1 MTLCACGK
9 WAEPGR
15 DECFHCRVSSVGF
28 TFNGGALQGRAG
40 FKHMTKN
47 EWLREHLHVDS
58 EKELA
63 RTRPEVERYDPD
75 AKYYDPED

>member
-1 MTLCACGK
+1 MTTCACGK
-9 WAEPGR
+9 PVEPGR

-40 FKHMTKN
+40 FKAMTKG
-47 EWLREHLHVDS
+47 EFLKEHLRVDS

-63 RTRPEVERYDPD
+63 KRTDVERAPS
-75 AKYYDPED
+75 

>member
-1 MTLCACGK
+1 MTKCACGK
-9 WAEPGR
+9 TTEPGR

-40 FKHMTKN
+40 FKAMTKG
-47 EWLREHLHVDS
+47 EFLKEHLRVDS

-63 RTRPEVERYDPD
+63 KRTDVERAPT
-75 AKYYDPED
+75 

>member
-1 MTLCACGK
+1 MQCACGK
-9 WAEPGR
+9 TAEPGR

-40 FKHMTKN
+40 FKAMTKN
-47 EWLREHLHVDS
+47 EFLKEHLRVDS

-63 RTRPEVERYDPD
+63 KRNDVER
-75 AKYYDPED
+75 AST

>member
-1 MTLCACGK
+1 MKRCACGK
-9 WAEPGR
+9 TAEVGR

-40 FKHMTKN
+40 FKAMTKH
-47 EWLREHLHVDS
+47 EFLKEHLRVDS

-63 RTRPEVERYDPD
+63 RRGDVERAP
-75 AKYYDPED
+75 